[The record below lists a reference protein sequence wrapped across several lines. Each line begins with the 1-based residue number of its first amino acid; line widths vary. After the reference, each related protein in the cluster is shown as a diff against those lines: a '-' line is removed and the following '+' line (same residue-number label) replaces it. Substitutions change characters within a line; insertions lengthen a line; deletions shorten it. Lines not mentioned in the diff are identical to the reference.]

1 MPNDIIYD
9 MLDEHFTHSCSTT
22 YQQCMH
28 VCSYFFEVK
37 ECNNSNHRTYSLCS
51 FLWECSTM
59 K

>member
-28 VCSYFFEVK
+28 AA
-37 ECNNSNHRTYSLCS
+37 TSLR
-51 FLWECSTM
+51 
-59 K
+59 